1 MMLLLDRLI
10 TLPLLLPRPPVK
22 ILFSLLRLLEFLIPV
37 LMGRFVR
44 RRPKVGRSMVSMRR
58 KLRRVVVVIRHLYVG
73 MMEVVRHQRLT
84 TQDRR

>member
-1 MMLLLDRLI
+1 MMLLLGRLI
-10 TLPLLLPRPPVK
+10 SLLLLLPRLPVK
-22 ILFSLLRLLEFLIPV
+22 TSFSLRMLLEFLIPV